1 MPGLGRSSVRQL
13 HPVRGGSLRAHAGL
27 ATGAQTSVAKSAKR
41 ARDGSRATLSGPRLH
56 TSLCAHTVRQGP
68 DAARGKVGSMSY
80 GATTRLIPGLLLLGF
95 CASAGC
101 TGSIEGP
108 LGAILSEGDPSTP
121 DAQDPAPSN
130 VDLRDPA
137 ASPDTVGGG
146 MPLRSLTRAEYN
158 NTVAALLGDTS
169 APALPWTAE
178 IRGENGFLQPRPIS
192 DKEVSEYIAAATTLA
207 DRFKTKLA
215 TTLGCDVKSAGEEAC
230 AKFFVLSFGR
240 KAFRRPLAEDEASDF
255 MGLWTTL
262 RKTHTLSFEDAIG
275 LVVEGMLQSPS
286 FMYHWELGAE
296 APDADA
302 KGLVSLTSYELASRL
317 SYFLTQSPPDDT
329 LAAAADSGAVLQPS
343 ELKAQAE
350 RLMATDKAQALF
362 QDFIAQLLNVSDFG
376 VSNDPLQQAM
386 DSSRRAF
393 VHQAVWS
400 GGATPQELLLG
411 SKFFLNEELA
421 KLYAVAGVSGQ
432 ALVPVTMD
440 PTKRF
445 GLLTHADYLA
455 KTGAGN
461 ESLPPRRGRAI
472 WENLLCGSIPEG
484 VPAVPP
490 EIVHDPGD
498 TTREHFE
505 KKVET
510 LACASACHAIL
521 DYAGFAF
528 ENYGGPEWRDTDPRN
543 GKPINASGLLK
554 LPFGGKLSYTGP
566 RDFTE
571 GLVASE
577 ELQQC
582 FARQMFRLAIGRAD
596 AKGDIGAERVVYDA
610 YKAAALDLKALAVS
624 VVSAKAFS
632 TRLLN
637 EGEVSK

>member
-1 MPGLGRSSVRQL
+1 MTDRV
-13 HPVRGGSLRAHAGL
+13 
-27 ATGAQTSVAKSAKR
+27 
-41 ARDGSRATLSGPRLH
+41 
-56 TSLCAHTVRQGP
+56 
-68 DAARGKVGSMSY
+68 
-80 GATTRLIPGLLLLGF
+80 TTRPIPALLLLGF

-101 TGSIEGP
+101 TATIDGP
-108 LGAILSEGDPSTP
+108 LGAILNDGDPTASGP
-121 DAQDPAPSN
+121 ADPAPPT

-146 MPLRSLTRAEYN
+146 MPLRSLTRVEYN

-169 APALPWTAE
+169 APALPWSAE

-192 DKEVSEYIAAATTLA
+192 DKEISEYVDASTALA
-207 DRFKTKLA
+207 NQFKKRLDD
-215 TTLGCDVKSAGEEAC
+215 TTLGCNLESAGEEAC
-230 AKFFVLSFGR
+230 ATSFVRSFGR
-240 KAFRRPLAEDEASDF
+240 KAFRRPLAESEASDL

-262 RKTHTLSFEDAIG
+262 RQTHTLSFEDAIG
-275 LVVEGMLQSPS
+275 LVVEAMLQSPS
-286 FMYHWELGAE
+286 FMYHWELGLELPHA
-296 APDADA
+296 DAD
-302 KGLVSLTSYELASRL
+302 GRVSLTSYELAARL
-317 SYFLTQSPPDDT
+317 SYFLTQSPPDET

-343 ELKAQAE
+343 ELQAQAE
-350 RLMATDKAQALF
+350 RLMATDQAQALF

-376 VSNDPLQQAM
+376 ASNDPLQQAM

-393 VHQAVWS
+393 VDQAVWS

-411 SKFFLNEELA
+411 SSFFLNEELA
-421 KLYAVAGVSGQ
+421 KVYGVAGVSGQ
-432 ALVPVTMD
+432 ALVPVAMD
-440 PTKRF
+440 PAQRF

-461 ESLPPRRGRAI
+461 DSLPPRRGRAI
-472 WENLLCGSIPEG
+472 WENLLCGSIPAG

-490 EIVHDPGD
+490 EITHDPND

-543 GKPINASGLLK
+543 GKPINASGLLT

-582 FARQMFRLAIGRAD
+582 LARQMFRLAVGRVD
-596 AKGDIGAERVVYDA
+596 TKGDIGGQRVVYETF
-610 YKAAALDLKALAVS
+610 KAAALDLKALAVS